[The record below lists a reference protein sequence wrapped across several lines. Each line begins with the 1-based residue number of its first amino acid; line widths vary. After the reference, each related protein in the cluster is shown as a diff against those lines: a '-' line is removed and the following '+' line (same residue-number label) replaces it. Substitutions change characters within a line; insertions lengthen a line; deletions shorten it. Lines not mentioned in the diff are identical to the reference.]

1 MLIKS
6 FITIIFLILNKQLYA
21 KRAVIKTALSLVIVI
36 SVFLQNYH
44 LFLRVLFL
52 IRNIIIMQ
60 IKLATNP
67 ETKYPVTFAASPV
80 FTNLAFEEFVV
91 FDGVAALDL
100 FSEEALP
107 SSVVFLLPLS
117 PVLSVLFGFGLGV
130 IFLSSSFTGSGTWV
144 LVKL

>member
-1 MLIKS
+1 
-6 FITIIFLILNKQLYA
+6 
-21 KRAVIKTALSLVIVI
+21 
-36 SVFLQNYH
+36 
-44 LFLRVLFL
+44 
-52 IRNIIIMQ
+52 MQ